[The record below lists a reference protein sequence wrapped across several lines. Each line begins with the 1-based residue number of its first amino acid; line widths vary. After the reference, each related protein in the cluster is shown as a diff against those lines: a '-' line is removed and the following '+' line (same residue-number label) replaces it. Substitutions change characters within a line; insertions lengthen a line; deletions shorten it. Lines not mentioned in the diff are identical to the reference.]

1 MLLVLDDELKDA
13 LQNVMDK
20 DSLDVETLQ
29 GFTLNTHSGT
39 GIQYLVK
46 DGEEGRG
53 GKVLLQNEAD
63 RKRYEELAEMYFT
76 NTLI

>member
-1 MLLVLDDELKDA
+1 MSYDTLVLDDELKDA

-20 DSLDVETLQ
+20 DSLDVETLR

-46 DGEEGRG
+46 A
-53 GKVLLQNEAD
+53 V
-63 RKRYEELAEMYFT
+63 RKAGWQGSSAK
-76 NTLI
+76 